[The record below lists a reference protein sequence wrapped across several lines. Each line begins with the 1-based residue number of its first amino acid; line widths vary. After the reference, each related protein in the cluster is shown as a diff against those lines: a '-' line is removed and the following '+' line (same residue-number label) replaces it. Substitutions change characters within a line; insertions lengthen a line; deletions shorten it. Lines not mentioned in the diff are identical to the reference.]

1 MEGSCIRE
9 TQRLLYGEEPSPAPA
24 LSPLRCASQ
33 CRRKSAVDP
42 DRCTKPLGVTPK
54 YAAPTHQQFL
64 GPAVSLADDGNDPQ
78 FVGRVSIG
86 NCVHPEIVTIVA
98 ASNAHKSLSM
108 AFLTIKDRENRSMTN
123 LSEFCSDIEI

>member
-1 MEGSCIRE
+1 M
-9 TQRLLYGEEPSPAPA
+9 
-24 LSPLRCASQ
+24 
-33 CRRKSAVDP
+33 
-42 DRCTKPLGVTPK
+42 GVTPK

-123 LSEFCSDIEI
+123 LSEFCSDIVI